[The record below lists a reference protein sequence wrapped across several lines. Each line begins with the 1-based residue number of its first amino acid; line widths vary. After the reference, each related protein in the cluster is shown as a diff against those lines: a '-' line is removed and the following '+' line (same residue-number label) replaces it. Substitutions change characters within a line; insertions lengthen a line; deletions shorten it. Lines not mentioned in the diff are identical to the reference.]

1 MIRKWWQTNRTPWL
15 YLACRNTRGR
25 DNKVAAIV
33 LFSSPSSVCQPPS
46 LIIFTELENKLAK
59 HWCSGFDNAK
69 VFNRAVFCW
78 ALCLGVYVNKKEKSK
93 GSNFK
98 LKSRVLWTR
107 SLIHCYVSLDVG
119 WPGNLLLAVLNGMD
133 YFCVGTVHILSSYFV
148 KWNKSTSE
156 TTRLLLSNWA
166 QRTPARLIQIL
177 LMLFFWETFGEL
189 WLLLFFFVYTCLFDS
204 FGTFSF
210 GFVQFG
216 DKVYNGHCNHL
227 GLAVLLFPKLLKLKF
242 LWWEIWNGHL
252 YLHVYGDTLATR
264 DIVVYFRL

>member
-15 YLACRNTRGR
+15 YLACRSTRGR
-25 DNKVAAIV
+25 DNKVAAVV

-189 WLLLFFFVYTCLFDS
+189 WLLLFFLYIHVCLILLVLFHLVSFNLVTKYTM
-204 FGTFSF
+204 
-210 GFVQFG
+210 
-216 DKVYNGHCNHL
+216 
-227 GLAVLLFPKLLKLKF
+227 
-242 LWWEIWNGHL
+242 
-252 YLHVYGDTLATR
+252 
-264 DIVVYFRL
+264 DIVTISGWLYFYFLNSWSWNFCDEKFEMVIFTYMCMEIL